1 LGDMF
6 IVGVNVSSPVW
17 FVLFG
22 LLISTVFML
31 IVYSL
36 VSVFG
41 DVGKALAI
49 VLLVLQIAGSGGTY
63 PVVLLPEFFQ
73 AINPFLP
80 FTYAVDLLREAVG
93 GIVWERALRDIGFLS
108 MFVAFAV
115 IFGAFLKKTI
125 NRHSNKLAEKSKET
139 GLFH

>member
-1 LGDMF
+1 
-6 IVGVNVSSPVW
+6 
-17 FVLFG
+17 
-22 LLISTVFML
+22 LISIVFML

-63 PVVLLPEFFQ
+63 PAVLLPEFFQ

-108 MFVAFAV
+108 MFGAFAV
-115 IFGAFLKKTI
+115 IFGAFLKKPI
-125 NRHSNKLAEKSKET
+125 NRHSNK
-139 GLFH
+139 